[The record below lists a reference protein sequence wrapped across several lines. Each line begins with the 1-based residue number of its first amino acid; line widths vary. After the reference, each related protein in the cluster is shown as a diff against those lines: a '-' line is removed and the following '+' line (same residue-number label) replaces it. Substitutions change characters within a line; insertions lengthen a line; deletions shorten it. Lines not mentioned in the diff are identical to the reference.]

1 MRFIFCSFARTAL
14 LNTSQSLEA
23 GLKKETE
30 RKERERRLEIERERE
45 REKEG

>member
-30 RKERERRLEIERERE
+30 RERERKKARNRNRE

>member
-1 MRFIFCSFARTAL
+1 MRFIFCSFARPAL

-30 RKERERRLEIERERE
+30 RERERKKARNRNRE